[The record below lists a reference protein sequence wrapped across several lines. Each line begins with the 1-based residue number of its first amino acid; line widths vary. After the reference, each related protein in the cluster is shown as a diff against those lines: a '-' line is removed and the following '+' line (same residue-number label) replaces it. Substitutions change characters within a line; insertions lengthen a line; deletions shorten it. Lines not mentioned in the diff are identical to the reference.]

1 MGERP
6 TVKTLSEED
15 FFVSGHTAC
24 PGCGAATLARI
35 AMKVLGPD
43 TVVYLPANCMLV
55 FSSTYPQNA
64 FRVPYHHVL
73 FENSAVCAA
82 AISRALRR
90 RGYPDTN
97 VVAFAGDGGTAD
109 IGMQALSGAA
119 ERNEDILYMCYDN
132 EAYMNTGIQRSG
144 ATPFGAWTTT
154 TPVGDLQRGKPEYK
168 KDVPQI
174 VAAHGVPYVGT
185 ASIGFPNDLLAKLHT
200 AKEMTGFRYLHVF
213 APCPTGWRADSE
225 ETVRLAKMAVDTGM
239 WPLYEV
245 IDGKM
250 KISRKP
256 RFTPLKDYLDLQG
269 RFKHMTAEEITT
281 LENSVRGRWR
291 TLEAMERALSEGVS

>member
-1 MGERP
+1 M
-6 TVKTLSEED
+6 
-15 FFVSGHTAC
+15 
-24 PGCGAATLARI
+24 
-35 AMKVLGPD
+35 
-43 TVVYLPANCMLV
+43 
-55 FSSTYPQNA
+55 
-64 FRVPYHHVL
+64 
-73 FENSAVCAA
+73 
-82 AISRALRR
+82 
-90 RGYPDTN
+90 
-97 VVAFAGDGGTAD
+97 
-109 IGMQALSGAA
+109 
-119 ERNEDILYMCYDN
+119 
-132 EAYMNTGIQRSG
+132 
-144 ATPFGAWTTT
+144 
-154 TPVGDLQRGKPEYK
+154 
-168 KDVPQI
+168 
-174 VAAHGVPYVGT
+174 AAHGVPYVGT